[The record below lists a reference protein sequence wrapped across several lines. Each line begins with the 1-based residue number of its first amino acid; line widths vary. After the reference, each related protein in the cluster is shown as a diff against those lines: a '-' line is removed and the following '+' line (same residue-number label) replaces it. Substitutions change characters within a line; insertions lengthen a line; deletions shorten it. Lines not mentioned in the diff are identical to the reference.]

1 MESIYSIV
9 LMLLGGAGLF
19 LYGMNVMSAG
29 LEKIAGR
36 RLEGLIARLSGK
48 VLHGI
53 LVGTVVTAIIQS
65 SSATTVMV
73 VGFVN
78 AGIMTLKQ
86 AIGIIMG
93 ANIGTTITAQLVTIN
108 ISAIAPLGIAIGV
121 ALKMFSKRN
130 KTVVIG
136 ETVFGFSLIFF
147 GMKIMTNAVAPIREF
162 PLVMD
167 FIAGVGGGGL
177 QNTVLGFLIGAGF
190 TALLQSSSA
199 TTGIMIAMAS
209 SGILPFES
217 AFPILMGT
225 NVGTCVT
232 AIISSVGASNTAK
245 RAAMMHLL
253 FNMIGTLLFLT
264 LFSGISV
271 YLVKLMSADP
281 TNQLANAHTL
291 FNVVNTVILYPFSML
306 IVKASTWIIPVTK
319 EEVEEKKLQRALH
332 LDERILSTPKIAMS
346 QVFKEVFYM
355 ADVVKTSLM
364 SAMEGLMNNDDIA
377 FRRTFKLEKNI
388 NDMEKQLVDY
398 LIKLTNTV
406 IDSRDRS
413 TVDILFNTINDLE
426 RVGDHAEN
434 IAELAEQ
441 KFGDSLSFS
450 PEAIQEMNSMIAAV
464 SECLDSSIK
473 AFKSNDHESAKLCI
487 EMEGMVDEMEKNL
500 RKKHI
505 MRLNEGI
512 CESMSGILFL
522 DTLSNLERV
531 SDHASNIAITVLDG
545 YAD

>member
-1 MESIYSIV
+1 MDFLNII

-19 LYGMNVMSAG
+19 LYGMSIMSAG
-29 LEKIAGR
+29 LEKIAGK
-36 RLEGLIARLSGK
+36 RLEGLIAKLSGR
-48 VLHGI
+48 VFHGI
-53 LVGTVVTAIIQS
+53 AVGVVVTAIIQS

-108 ISAIAPLGIAIGV
+108 ITAIAPLGIAIGV
-121 ALKMFSKRN
+121 ALKLFSRRN
-130 KTVVIG
+130 RTEIIG
-136 ETVFGFSLIFF
+136 ETILGFSLIFF
-147 GMKIMTNAVAPIREF
+147 GMKIMTSAIAPVKDVPAITE
-162 PLVMD
+162 
-167 FIAGVGGGGL
+167 FIASVGGGGFK
-177 QNTVLGFLIGAGF
+177 NTVLGFLLGAGL

-209 SGILPFES
+209 TGILPFES

-253 FNMIGTLLFLT
+253 FNVIGTFVFLT
-264 LFSGISV
+264 LFSGISISI
-271 YLVKLMSADP
+271 VKMISSNP

-291 FNVVNTVILYPFSML
+291 FNIVNTIVLYPFSML

-319 EEVEEKKLQRALH
+319 EEVEEAKFQRALH
-332 LDERILSTPKIAMS
+332 LDERMLGTPQIAMS
-346 QVFKEVFYM
+346 QVYKEVFYM
-355 ADVVKTSLM
+355 ADVVRTSLM
-364 SAMEGLMNNDDIA
+364 SAVDGLMNNDDA
-377 FRRTFKLEKNI
+377 AYKKTYKLEKNI
-388 NDMEKQLVDY
+388 NEMERQLVDY
-398 LIKLTNTV
+398 LIKLTNTG
-406 IDSRDRS
+406 INTRDRS
-413 TVDILFNTINDLE
+413 NIDILFNTINDLE

-441 KFGDSLSFS
+441 KFGEHLSFS
-450 PEAIQEMNSMIAAV
+450 DEAKAEMNSMIATV
-464 SECLDSSIK
+464 SECFDYSIE
-473 AFKSNDHESAKLCI
+473 AFKKKDHESAKLCV
-487 EMEGMVDEMEKNL
+487 EMEGVVDEMEKTL
-500 RKKHI
+500 RKQHI
-505 MRLNEGI
+505 VRLNQGI
-512 CESMSGILFL
+512 CESNGGIIFL

-545 YAD
+545 YTD